1 MADTSPLYAAMA
13 LAFTELEGAL
23 KTSNNPHFKSKYAD
37 LGNVIDAIKPALA
50 KQGLFFWQ
58 VSHDTPDGAMIET
71 VIGHKSGG
79 ERSLGKLFIPASKK
93 DAHGFGSAL
102 TYARRYALMAAF
114 GIPAEDDDGN
124 AASLGQGKGQSQ
136 TGTVSP
142 SPEGPG
148 EPNRQTGVTLS
159 GPHKSITA
167 LEKAIKA
174 FVVEMG
180 KVGDMREWYGLKN
193 DNGPLLAQAERD
205 HPDWWNGWPG
215 QPDGFTPLRRKI
227 EILETQLCEA
237 AEQQEAAE

>member
-23 KTSNNPHFKSKYAD
+23 KTSNNPHFKNNYAD
-37 LGNVIDAIKPALA
+37 LSSVIDAIKPALV
-50 KQGLFFWQ
+50 KHGLFFWQ

-136 TGTVSP
+136 TGAVSP
-142 SPEGPG
+142 S
-148 EPNRQTGVTLS
+148 LIS
-159 GPHKSITA
+159 
-167 LEKAIKA
+167 KAQADELGKIA
-174 FVVEMG
+174 DEVAAD
-180 KVGDMREWYGLKN
+180 KVGFCTYFNVTSMAALPASRFDEARAML
-193 DNGPLLAQAERD
+193 ERK
-205 HPDWWNGWPG
+205 
-215 QPDGFTPLRRKI
+215 RKV
-227 EILETQLCEA
+227 A
-237 AEQQEAAE
+237 A

>member
-1 MADTSPLYAAMA
+1 MSELHAAMA
-13 LAFTELEGAL
+13 LAFTEMEGAL

-50 KQGLFFWQ
+50 RQDLFFWQ

-71 VIGHKSGG
+71 VLGHKSGG
-79 ERSLGKLFIPASKK
+79 EKSLGKLFIPASKR

-124 AASLGQGKGQSQ
+124 AAARSTRDEGQSQ
-136 TGTVSP
+136 RDAGCDHP
-142 SPEGPG
+142 DDQG
-148 EPNRQTGVTLS
+148 EPNRKTGAVLS

-174 FVVEMG
+174 FVVDMG
-180 KVGDMREWYGLKN
+180 KVADMRDWYVLKN
-193 DNGPLLAQAERD
+193 EASTLLAQAERD
-205 HPDWWNGWPG
+205 HPDWWNGWAS

-227 EILETQLCEA
+227 EILETQFAEA
-237 AEQQEAAE
+237 AEQKDAA

>member
-50 KQGLFFWQ
+50 KHGLFFWQ

-136 TGTVSP
+136 TGAVSP
-142 SPEGPG
+142 SLISKAQADQLRKVAGEVGADLERFCMFLKIGSIPELPAD
-148 EPNRQTGVTLS
+148 QFADALA
-159 GPHKSITA
+159 A
-167 LEKAIKA
+167 LEAKRT
-174 FVVEMG
+174 
-180 KVGDMREWYGLKN
+180 KV
-193 DNGPLLAQAERD
+193 
-205 HPDWWNGWPG
+205 
-215 QPDGFTPLRRKI
+215 
-227 EILETQLCEA
+227 A
-237 AEQQEAAE
+237 A

>member
-1 MADTSPLYAAMA
+1 MA

-79 ERSLGKLFIPASKK
+79 ERSLGKLFIPASKR

-124 AASLGQGKGQSQ
+124 AAARSTRDEGQSQ
-136 TGTVSP
+136 RGAVSP
-142 SPEGPG
+142 HPDPAPKRGLDGPSTSKASLRQAFGQVQREVIGCGDDDQLSAYLATDEAKAIIAQCERDAPSYLHGGDPAPPEF
-148 EPNRQTGVTLS
+148 EPLYARIQRMRDEWQM
-159 GPHKSITA
+159 
-167 LEKAIKA
+167 EKAA
-174 FVVEMG
+174 
-180 KVGDMREWYGLKN
+180 
-193 DNGPLLAQAERD
+193 
-205 HPDWWNGWPG
+205 
-215 QPDGFTPLRRKI
+215 
-227 EILETQLCEA
+227 
-237 AEQQEAAE
+237 